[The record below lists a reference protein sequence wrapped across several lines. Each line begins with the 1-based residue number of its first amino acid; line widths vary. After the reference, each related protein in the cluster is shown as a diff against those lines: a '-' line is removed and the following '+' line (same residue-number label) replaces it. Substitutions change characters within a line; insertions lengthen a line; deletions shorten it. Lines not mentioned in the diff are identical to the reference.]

1 MSSTVVGEK
10 VVHPVA
16 RRWTRHK
23 LDVPIR
29 VIVHL
34 EEKSRVI
41 SGRGKEIS
49 EGGMAVFAGVE
60 LRVGDKIEV
69 EFTPPYGGPIRVQGI
84 IRASYGT
91 EAATATEWSFLP
103 SMKNRRR
110 RRNACVPPLTAPH
123 WAADRHLR

>member
-10 VVHPVA
+10 PIYPVA

-29 VIVHL
+29 VILHSQ
-34 EEKSRVI
+34 KQSRVI
-41 SGRGKEIS
+41 TGRGREIS

-60 LRVGDKIEV
+60 LRQGDKIEV

-84 IRASYGT
+84 VRNRQGYSYGV
-91 EAATATEWSFLP
+91 EFLAVNEEQAAE
-103 SMKNRRR
+103 KE
-110 RRNACVPPLTAPH
+110 
-123 WAADRHLR
+123 HLRAALNSAILGG

>member
-10 VVHPVA
+10 VLYRVA

-34 EEKSRVI
+34 EDKSRVI

-60 LRVGDKIEV
+60 LRLGDKIEV

-84 IRASYGT
+84 VRNRHGYSYGVEFFAFNEQQTT
-91 EAATATEWSFLP
+91 EQERLRAALNSATLGG
-103 SMKNRRR
+103 
-110 RRNACVPPLTAPH
+110 
-123 WAADRHLR
+123 

>member
-10 VVHPVA
+10 VIYPVA

-60 LRVGDKIEV
+60 LRLGDKIEV

-84 IRASYGT
+84 IRNRNGYSYGVEFFAMSEEQT
-91 EAATATEWSFLP
+91 AEQERLRAALNSATLGS
-103 SMKNRRR
+103 
-110 RRNACVPPLTAPH
+110 
-123 WAADRHLR
+123 

>member
-1 MSSTVVGEK
+1 MSSTALGEK
-10 VVHPVA
+10 VIHPVA

-23 LDVPIR
+23 LDVPVR

-34 EEKSRVI
+34 EDKSRVI

-69 EFTPPYGGPIRVQGI
+69 EFTPPYGGPIRVQGMV
-84 IRASYGT
+84 RNRQGYSYGVEFFT
-91 EAATATEWSFLP
+91 VNQEQAAEQERLRAALNSATLGG
-103 SMKNRRR
+103 
-110 RRNACVPPLTAPH
+110 
-123 WAADRHLR
+123 

>member
-1 MSSTVVGEK
+1 MSSTMVGEK
-10 VVHPVA
+10 AIYPVA

-41 SGRGKEIS
+41 TGRGKEIS
-49 EGGMAVFAGVE
+49 EGGMSVCAGVE
-60 LRVGDKIEV
+60 LRVGVKIEV

-84 IRASYGT
+84 VRNRHGYSYGVEFFVMSEEQT
-91 EAATATEWSFLP
+91 AEQERLRAALNSATLGS
-103 SMKNRRR
+103 
-110 RRNACVPPLTAPH
+110 
-123 WAADRHLR
+123 

>member
-1 MSSTVVGEK
+1 MSSTVVGEQ
-10 VVHPVA
+10 PAFRAA
-16 RRWTRHK
+16 RRWVRHK

-41 SGRGKEIS
+41 TGRGREIS

-60 LRVGDKIEV
+60 LRPGDQIEV

-84 IRASYGT
+84 VRNRNGYSYGV
-91 EAATATEWSFLP
+91 EFFAESAEQGAQQERLRAALKSATLGS
-103 SMKNRRR
+103 
-110 RRNACVPPLTAPH
+110 
-123 WAADRHLR
+123 